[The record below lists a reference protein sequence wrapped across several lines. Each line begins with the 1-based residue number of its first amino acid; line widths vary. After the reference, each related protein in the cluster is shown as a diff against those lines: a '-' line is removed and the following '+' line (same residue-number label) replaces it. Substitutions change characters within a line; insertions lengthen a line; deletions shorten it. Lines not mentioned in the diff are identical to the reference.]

1 VANEFN
7 SSARPTNLVLFVW
20 LLGASIVA
28 IVAQSPALLFL
39 LDPARPTPFANDA
52 TDPVPIVIG
61 FGVINSVVSAV
72 AIAVG
77 LRLEPSVRM
86 GVPVLRSWLSADRTV
101 HPRST
106 VLIRCTALAF
116 GLATFVLASAIALRS
131 HLPELPDN
139 FVFPRIWQGI
149 LMMLGAAIREE
160 ILFRFFALNLFTW
173 LAMKICR
180 KQEPTIAIMWTTNVL
195 VAWVFACMHLIPVA
209 PILELNATAMGA
221 AIAVATV
228 AGILLGWVYWRHGLL
243 MGMFTH
249 AIGGV
254 LIYLGGRGLIAFAS

>member
-1 VANEFN
+1 
-7 SSARPTNLVLFVW
+7 
-20 LLGASIVA
+20 
-28 IVAQSPALLFL
+28 
-39 LDPARPTPFANDA
+39 
-52 TDPVPIVIG
+52 VPIVIG

-77 LRLEPSVRM
+77 LCLEPSVRM
-86 GVPVLRSWLSADRTV
+86 GVPVLRSWLSADGIVR
-101 HPRST
+101 PMST
-106 VLIRCTALAF
+106 VLFRCTALAF
-116 GLATFVLASAIALRS
+116 GLATFVLASAIAFRS
-131 HLPELPDN
+131 QLPELPDN
-139 FVFPRIWQGI
+139 FVFPPIWQGI

-160 ILFRFFALNLFTW
+160 ILFRFFALNLFCW
-173 LAMKICR
+173 LAMKIRR
-180 KQEPTIAIMWTTNVL
+180 KQEPTIAIVWTTNVF
-195 VAWVFACMHLIPVA
+195 VAVVFAWIHLIPVA
-209 PILELNATAMGA
+209 PILDLNATAMGA